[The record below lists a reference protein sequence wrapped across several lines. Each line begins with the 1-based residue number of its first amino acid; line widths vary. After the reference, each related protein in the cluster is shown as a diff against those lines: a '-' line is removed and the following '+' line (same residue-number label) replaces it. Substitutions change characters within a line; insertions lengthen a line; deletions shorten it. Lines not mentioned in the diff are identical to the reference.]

1 MTQILKAHGNSPN
14 SRHVEAAAKAIDDGG
29 IVLAPTETGYCFFGD
44 AQKNASYDVLLKLR
58 MAHPRQKPFSIM
70 CSSLKQIASIAVL
83 PTPAFRMASRLLPGP
98 YTLLLEANRNTPQ
111 YSDGPKR
118 KSVGVRMSS
127 DAMAGALVLTCDRPL
142 VLTSVTDAEEL
153 LLGNYFEGMSDVE
166 QDPDSW
172 WVNPEAICAKFKGRI
187 ALALEASE
195 FVPMRVSTV
204 IDFTQEPPVLVRDG
218 GWPTGELGLMDI

>member
-1 MTQILKAHGNSPN
+1 VTQILKAQGTALN
-14 SRHVEAAAKAIDDGG
+14 SRHVDAAAKVIDHGG
-29 IVLAPTETGYCFFGD
+29 IVLAPTETGYCFLAD
-44 AQKNASYDVLLKLR
+44 ASKNASYDALLKLR
-58 MAHPRQKPFSIM
+58 MAHPRHKPFSLL
-70 CSSLKQIASIAVL
+70 CSSLKQIASIATL
-83 PTPAFRMASRLLPGP
+83 PTPTFRTASRLLPGP

-127 DAMAGALVLTCDRPL
+127 DAMAGALALTCDRPL

-153 LLGNYFEGMSDVE
+153 LLGNYFEGMSDVD

-172 WVNPEAICAKFKGRI
+172 WVNPDAICAKFKGQI
-187 ALALEASE
+187 ALALEA
-195 FVPMRVSTV
+195 FDFIPMRVSTV

-218 GWPTGELGLMDI
+218 GWPTGDLGLMDA